1 MTNKERFIL
10 EVVEEKL
17 ILRNKKKVKL
27 IEELKTR
34 GYTKNSHFPK
44 IRSTK
49 LNQKDPPA
57 EENAE

>member
-1 MTNKERFIL
+1 MINKERFII

-27 IEELKTR
+27 IEELKAR

-49 LNQKDPPA
+49 INQKDLA